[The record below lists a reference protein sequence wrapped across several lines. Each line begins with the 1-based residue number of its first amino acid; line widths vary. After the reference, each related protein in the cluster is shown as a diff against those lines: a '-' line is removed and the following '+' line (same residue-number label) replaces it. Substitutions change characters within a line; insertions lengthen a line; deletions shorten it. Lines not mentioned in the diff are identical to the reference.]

1 MSEINNILNIAADMA
16 DCPIATTIDEKGRV
30 RPDTSSPEMARV
42 FDAVSRYFALFS
54 DPTRMK
60 ILHFACQ
67 KKRSVTDI
75 VEATQ
80 ATQTNIS
87 RHLALLHQAGL
98 VSRKREGK
106 RVLYWTRDP
115 DQIKTICHTCAHL
128 IHKIKSEGTLQ
139 QEWLDGIQ
147 LPTEEE
153 DIRLSA

>member
-1 MSEINNILNIAADMA
+1 MSEINSILNITTDIAN
-16 DCPIATTIDEKGRV
+16 CPIDTIVDDKGQV
-30 RPDTSSPEMARV
+30 RPNTSSPEMARV

-80 ATQTNIS
+80 ATQTNVS

-98 VSRKREGK
+98 VNRKREGK

-115 DQIKTICHTCAHL
+115 EQIKTICHTCAHL

-139 QEWLDGIQ
+139 QEWLDGIR
-147 LPTEEE
+147 LSAEE
-153 DIRLSA
+153 DIRVSA